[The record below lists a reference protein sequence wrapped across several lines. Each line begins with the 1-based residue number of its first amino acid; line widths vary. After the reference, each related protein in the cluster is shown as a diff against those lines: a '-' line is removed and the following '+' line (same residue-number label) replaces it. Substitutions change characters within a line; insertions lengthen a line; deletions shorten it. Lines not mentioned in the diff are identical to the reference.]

1 MLFRSRRGMTEVD
14 ALQNGIS
21 HAIAEIGANRN
32 VIEQQRQVIDATKL
46 RLQSTLSGLKDTDYV
61 EAVTRLQR
69 EMLAL
74 QAGQSSFAQT
84 AKLNLFEYIK

>member
-1 MLFRSRRGMTEVD
+1 GTRRGMTEVD
-14 ALQNGIS
+14 VLQDGIS

-46 RLQSTLSGLKDTDYV
+46 RLQSTLSGIKDTDYT

-84 AKLNLFEYIK
+84 ARLNLFEYIK

>member
-1 MLFRSRRGMTEVD
+1 
-14 ALQNGIS
+14 
-21 HAIAEIGANRN
+21 
-32 VIEQQRQVIDATKL
+32 VIEATKL
-46 RLQSTLSGLKDTDYV
+46 RLQSTLSGIKDTDYT

-84 AKLNLFEYIK
+84 ARLNLFEYIK